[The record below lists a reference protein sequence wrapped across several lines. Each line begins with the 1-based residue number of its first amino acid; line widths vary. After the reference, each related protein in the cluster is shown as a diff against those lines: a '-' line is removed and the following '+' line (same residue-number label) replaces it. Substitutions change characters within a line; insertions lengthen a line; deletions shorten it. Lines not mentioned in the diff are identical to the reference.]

1 MSWSQK
7 NYDCIQSIINYLWYI
22 FYLEA
27 NINVEAMI
35 FCFVTFYAYSTTVIT
50 FMLLFGYTKWLQLSM
65 GIISRTILYKIMFF
79 PTIKSKH
86 KELVKMAFQTLWKNF
101 IGGSL
106 LHSSF
111 LVVDIL
117 FWEVKLK
124 PRKWGWWICTIRVSF
139 LPNLPISFSTFFK

>member
-22 FYLEA
+22 FYLQA

-35 FCFVTFYAYSTTVIT
+35 FCFVTFSAYSTTVIT
-50 FMLLFGYTKWLQLSM
+50 FMVLFVWLYQVIITM
-65 GIISRTILYKIMFF
+65 GMISRTILYKIMFF

-86 KELVKMAFQTLWKNF
+86 KELVKMAFQALWNNF
-101 IGGSL
+101 LSGSL

-111 LVVDIL
+111 LAVDIF
-117 FWEVKLK
+117 FWEIKLK
-124 PRKWGWWICTIRVSF
+124 PQKQGWWIRTIRVSF
-139 LPNLPISFSTFFK
+139 LPTLRVSFSTFFK